1 MKRNVLPVDFLL
13 SLNRIIFTRNNGVF
27 ALEED
32 DAAAVGLNQVR
43 NRNTIG
49 SEITTGWRKEN
60 TKQNVA
66 RMKEKRERYRRV
78 GKKVNVD
85 KRIGEISRC
94 PFKRICRDKSRME

>member
-27 ALEED
+27 ALEKD
-32 DAAAVGLNQVR
+32 DAAAAVGLNQVR
-43 NRNTIG
+43 SRNTIG

-66 RMKEKRERYRRV
+66 RMKEKRER
-78 GKKVNVD
+78 
-85 KRIGEISRC
+85 
-94 PFKRICRDKSRME
+94 